1 MIAFVDKWLNKR
13 MPLVRRWQYDDNLG
27 ERSILLFHVHVF
39 IESNP
44 FSFEPR
50 PGMEYFPPH
59 MTGLLGE
66 LSF

>member
-1 MIAFVDKWLNKR
+1 
-13 MPLVRRWQYDDNLG
+13 MPQVRRWQYDDNLG

-59 MTGLLGE
+59 MTDE
-66 LSF
+66 RPSR